1 MSDNRE
7 RFNDLIRYAMLLTPL
22 APLAILWQLNGHNDK
37 WAHVIITF
45 LLYCLGLH
53 SLWWWVLAVFYAG
66 GLVRSRREKSESE
79 ITRIQLQQARIRA
92 IHGGENKNG
101 N

>member
-22 APLAILWQLNGHNDK
+22 APLAIYWQLHGHNDK
-37 WAHVIITF
+37 WVQVVVV
-45 LLYCLGLH
+45 LGLYCLGAYSMLF
-53 SLWWWVLAVFYAG
+53 WILAVFYAG
-66 GLVRSRREKSESE
+66 GLVWSRREKSESE